1 MKDCSVKQYE
11 EQIILV
17 TKYWGLSEEEKR
29 DKYGRLTKI
38 RRILIKMIKLPTITD
53 SSLYYWIYTITKKYI
68 PDYRFENIFKNE
80 LLKIRD
86 GEWNISIYDIM
97 LLMINELSALSVNEE
112 LKLIKVKEILS
123 L

>member
-1 MKDCSVKQYE
+1 MKDYSVKQYE

-38 RRILIKMIKLPTITD
+38 RRILIKMIKIPRITD
-53 SSLYYWIYTITKKYI
+53 ESLYYWIYKITKKYI

-80 LLKIRD
+80 LLKIPNN
-86 GEWNISIYDIM
+86 EWNVSLYDIM
-97 LLMINELSALSVNEE
+97 FLMINELSTLSVNEE
-112 LKLIKVKEILS
+112 LQLIKIEEILN

>member
-1 MKDCSVKQYE
+1 MKDYSVKQYE

-38 RRILIKMIKLPTITD
+38 RRILVKMIKIPRITD
-53 SSLYYWIYTITKKYI
+53 ESLYYWIYKITKKYI

-80 LLKIRD
+80 LLKILNN
-86 GEWNISIYDIM
+86 EWNISLYDIM
-97 LLMINELSALSVNEE
+97 FLMINELSALPVNEE
-112 LKLIKVKEILS
+112 LKLIEIEEILS